1 MKNWLETDKNPNL
14 HRTACG
20 RNFKAA
26 KIFKRGDDAMKNQPN
41 CNNSE
46 ELLSAFIK
54 ENEKDGI
61 RVFVAGG
68 SRGGHN
74 PVYVKEAYTLG
85 KKIVEMGFKLDFGLS
100 NSGIMGAVA
109 RGVMDA
115 WNEKQHC
122 PAPEF
127 PIQGI
132 TTEEY
137 YKLYDSDDIMLKHIN
152 VIFAKT
158 LEERK
163 QRLLNADFVVFAPG
177 GVGTLDELAYDCV
190 AMQDGL
196 LQRKPFILYN
206 ISGFFHH
213 LLEFLKSI
221 SNKGFSDPVPFV
233 VVDNDFEL
241 EVAFSLLKNKYD
253 KCCDGDKVYDNT
265 RQLVYELPYFI
276 RKRQNSG
283 KDVVD
288 IIREVCSIRG
298 LGNAEEK
305 AALDNEIETA
315 YLEKEIER
323 MYDRLAKT
331 GRDTSVVSYKLSRL
345 KRRQGKL

>member
-1 MKNWLETDKNPNL
+1 MAKRKSV
-14 HRTACG
+14 CG
-20 RNFKAA
+20 
-26 KIFKRGDDAMKNQPN
+26 DE
-41 CNNSE
+41 E
-46 ELLSAFIK
+46 ELLSSFMK
-54 ENEKDGI
+54 ENKKDGI

-74 PVYVKEAYTLG
+74 PIYVRETYNLG
-85 KKIVEMGFKLDFGLS
+85 KQIVKMGFKLDFGLS

-109 RGVMDA
+109 RGVMDG
-115 WNEKQHC
+115 WNEKQKC
-122 PAPEF
+122 TNQEF

-137 YKLYDSDDIMLKHIN
+137 FKLYDSEDVMLKHIN
-152 VIFAKT
+152 IIFAKT

-163 QRLLNADFVVFAPG
+163 QRLLDADFVVFAPG

-196 LQRKPFILYN
+196 LEKKPFILYN
-206 ISGFFHH
+206 IGGFFHH

-221 SNKGFSDPVPFV
+221 ANMGFADPIPFI
-233 VVDNDFEL
+233 VVDNEFEL
-241 EVAFSLLKNKYD
+241 EVAFELLKSKYGKCEDDNK
-253 KCCDGDKVYDNT
+253 KVYANA

-276 RKRQNSG
+276 KKRQESG
-283 KDVVD
+283 KDIID
-288 IIREVCSIRG
+288 IVRDVCAVRAF
-298 LGNAEEK
+298 GNNEEK
-305 AALDNEIETA
+305 TALENDIETA

-345 KRRQGKL
+345 KRRKRNI

>member
-1 MKNWLETDKNPNL
+1 MAEETV
-14 HRTACG
+14 CG
-20 RNFKAA
+20 
-26 KIFKRGDDAMKNQPN
+26 
-41 CNNSE
+41 SE
-46 ELLSAFIK
+46 ELLSTFIK

-74 PVYVKEAYTLG
+74 PMYVKEAYTLG

-100 NSGIMGAVA
+100 NTGIMGAVA

-115 WNEKQHC
+115 WNEKQQC
-122 PAPEF
+122 IMPDF

-132 TTEEY
+132 TTQEY
-137 YKLYDSDDIMLKHIN
+137 YKLYDSDDVMLKHIN

-196 LQRKPFILYN
+196 LQKKPFILYN
-206 ISGFFHH
+206 IGGFFHH
-213 LLEFLKSI
+213 LLEYLKSI
-221 SNKGFSDPVPFV
+221 SNKGFSNPVPFV

-241 EVAFSLLKNKYD
+241 EVAFSLLKSQYA
-253 KCCDGDKVYDNT
+253 KCNDDNKVYDNS

-276 RKRQNSG
+276 QRRQNKG
-283 KDVVD
+283 LEIAD
-288 IIREVCSIRG
+288 IIRDVCGIRAF
-298 LGNAEEK
+298 GNAEEK
-305 AALDNEIETA
+305 IALENDIETA

-345 KRRQGKL
+345 KRRKRKL

>member
-1 MKNWLETDKNPNL
+1 MVAKKSGHKN
-14 HRTACG
+14 
-20 RNFKAA
+20 
-26 KIFKRGDDAMKNQPN
+26 DD
-41 CNNSE
+41 
-46 ELLSAFIK
+46 LLSAFLK
-54 ENEKDGI
+54 ENKKDGI

-100 NSGIMGAVA
+100 NAGIMGAVA
-109 RGVMDA
+109 KGVMDA
-115 WNEKQHC
+115 WNEKQHSSN
-122 PAPEF
+122 PDF

-137 YKLYDSDDIMLKHIN
+137 YKLYDSDDAMLKHIN

-163 QRLLNADFVVFAPG
+163 RRLLNADFVVFAPG

-196 LQRKPFILYN
+196 LQKKPFILYN

-213 LLEFLKSI
+213 LLEFLKAI

-241 EVAFSLLKNKYD
+241 EVAFSLLKNRYY
-253 KCCDGDKVYDNT
+253 KCEDSYGVYDNT

-276 RKRQNSG
+276 QQRLKTG

-298 LGNAEEK
+298 LGNDEEK
-305 AALDNEIETA
+305 TALDNDIETA

>member
-1 MKNWLETDKNPNL
+1 M
-14 HRTACG
+14 
-20 RNFKAA
+20 A
-26 KIFKRGDDAMKNQPN
+26 KKKTVCDDSK
-41 CNNSE
+41 
-46 ELLSAFIK
+46 ELLSTFLK
-54 ENEKDGI
+54 ENKKDGI

-74 PVYVKEAYTLG
+74 PIYARETYNLG
-85 KKIVEMGFKLDFGLS
+85 KTIVQMGFKLDFGLS
-100 NSGIMGAVA
+100 NTGIMGAVA

-115 WNEKQHC
+115 WNEKQQC
-122 PAPEF
+122 SNREF

-137 YKLYDSDDIMLKHIN
+137 FKLYDSEDVMLKHIN

-163 QRLLNADFVVFAPG
+163 QRLLDADFVVFAPG

-196 LQRKPFILYN
+196 LEKKPFILYN
-206 ISGFFHH
+206 IGGFFHH

-221 SNKGFSDPVPFV
+221 SNKGFSDPVPFI

-241 EVAFSLLKNKYD
+241 EVAFELLKSKYGKCEDD
-253 KCCDGDKVYDNT
+253 KNKVYANA

-276 RKRQNSG
+276 KRKQST
-283 KDVVD
+283 KLDIVD
-288 IIREVCSIRG
+288 IIRDVCAVRAFG
-298 LGNAEEK
+298 TDEEK
-305 AALDNEIETA
+305 SILDGDIETA

-345 KRRQGKL
+345 KRRKKNL

>member
-1 MKNWLETDKNPNL
+1 M
-14 HRTACG
+14 
-20 RNFKAA
+20 
-26 KIFKRGDDAMKNQPN
+26 NQKTVCDN
-41 CNNSE
+41 KE
-46 ELLSAFIK
+46 DLLSAFIK
-54 ENEKDGI
+54 ENKKDGI

-74 PVYVKEAYTLG
+74 PIYVREAYNLG

-115 WNEKQHC
+115 WNVKQNC
-122 PAPEF
+122 LVPDF

-137 YKLYDSDDIMLKHIN
+137 FKLYDSEDTLIKHIN

-163 QRLLNADFVVFAPG
+163 QRLLDADFIVFSPG

-196 LQRKPFILYN
+196 LPKKPFILYN
-206 ISGFFHH
+206 IGGFFHH

-221 SNKGFSDPVPFV
+221 SNKGFSDPIPFV

-241 EVAFSLLKNKYD
+241 EIAFSLLKSKFGINK
-253 KCCDGDKVYDNT
+253 DGTSVYDSA
-265 RQLVYELPYFI
+265 RELAYELPYFI
-276 RKRQNSG
+276 KQRQNTR
-283 KDVVD
+283 KDVID
-288 IIREVCSIRG
+288 IIREVSSIRG
-298 LGNAEEK
+298 FGSEEEK
-305 AALDNEIETA
+305 SLLEGDMETA

-323 MYDRLAKT
+323 MYDRLAKA

-345 KRRQGKL
+345 KRRKGKL

>member
-1 MKNWLETDKNPNL
+1 
-14 HRTACG
+14 
-20 RNFKAA
+20 
-26 KIFKRGDDAMKNQPN
+26 
-41 CNNSE
+41 
-46 ELLSAFIK
+46 
-54 ENEKDGI
+54 
-61 RVFVAGG
+61 
-68 SRGGHN
+68 
-74 PVYVKEAYTLG
+74 
-85 KKIVEMGFKLDFGLS
+85 
-100 NSGIMGAVA
+100 MGAVA
-109 RGVMDA
+109 KGVMDA
-115 WNEKQHC
+115 WNQKQHSAT
-122 PAPEF
+122 PDF

-137 YKLYDSDDIMLKHIN
+137 YKLYDSDDAMLKHIN

-163 QRLLNADFVVFAPG
+163 RRLLNADFVVFAPG

-196 LQRKPFILYN
+196 LQKKPFILYN

-213 LLEFLKSI
+213 LLEYLKAI

-241 EVAFSLLKNKYD
+241 EVAFSLLKNRYYKSEND
-253 KCCDGDKVYDNT
+253 SGVYDNT

-276 RKRQNSG
+276 QQRQKTG

-298 LGNAEEK
+298 LGDDEEK
-305 AALDNEIETA
+305 AALDNAIETA

>member
-1 MKNWLETDKNPNL
+1 MTKKTVCDDK
-14 HRTACG
+14 
-20 RNFKAA
+20 
-26 KIFKRGDDAMKNQPN
+26 D
-41 CNNSE
+41 

-54 ENEKDGI
+54 ENKKTGI

-68 SRGGHN
+68 TRGGNN
-74 PVYVKEAYTLG
+74 PLYTRETYNLG

-115 WNEKQHC
+115 WNVKQNC
-122 PAPEF
+122 NAPEF

-137 YKLYDSDDIMLKHIN
+137 FKLYNSEDEMIKHIN

-163 QRLLNADFVVFAPG
+163 RRLLNADFVVFAPG

-196 LQRKPFILYN
+196 LQKKPFILYN
-206 ISGFFHH
+206 IGGFFHH

-221 SNKGFSDPVPFV
+221 ASKGFSDPIPFI

-241 EVAFSLLKNKYD
+241 EVAFSLLKAKHKKEGNLSH
-253 KCCDGDKVYDNT
+253 VYEDV
-265 RQLVYELPYFI
+265 RELVYELPYYI
-276 RKRQNSG
+276 KRRQETTRLE
-283 KDVVD
+283 VVD
-288 IIREVCSIRG
+288 IVREVRSVRAFG
-298 LGNAEEK
+298 SAEEK
-305 AALDNEIETA
+305 SALEGEIETA

-345 KRRQGKL
+345 KQRKRNL

>member
-1 MKNWLETDKNPNL
+1 M
-14 HRTACG
+14 A
-20 RNFKAA
+20 
-26 KIFKRGDDAMKNQPN
+26 
-41 CNNSE
+41 NSKCDNAD
-46 ELLSAFIK
+46 LLSKFIK
-54 ENEKDGI
+54 ENKKDGI

-74 PVYVKEAYTLG
+74 PMYARETYNLG

-115 WNEKQHC
+115 WNEKQKC
-122 PAPEF
+122 IVSEF

-137 YKLYDSDDIMLKHIN
+137 YKLYDSEDAMLKHIN

-196 LQRKPFILYN
+196 LERKPFILYN
-206 ISGFFHH
+206 VGGFFHH
-213 LLEFLKSI
+213 LLEFLKSLA
-221 SNKGFSDPVPFV
+221 NKGFSDPIPFI
-233 VVDNDFEL
+233 VVDNEFEL
-241 EVAFSLLKNKYD
+241 EVAFNLLKLKYG
-253 KCCDGDKVYDNT
+253 KCNDNSKVYDNA
-265 RQLVYELPYFI
+265 RGLVYELPYFI
-276 RKRQNSG
+276 KRSSQSSQSIAEIIGDVCAVKRSG
-283 KDVVD
+283 TDD
-288 IIREVCSIRG
+288 
-298 LGNAEEK
+298 EK
-305 AALDNEIETA
+305 AALDNDIETA

-345 KRRQGKL
+345 KRRKRKL

>member
-1 MKNWLETDKNPNL
+1 MTEKNVCNSDK
-14 HRTACG
+14 
-20 RNFKAA
+20 
-26 KIFKRGDDAMKNQPN
+26 
-41 CNNSE
+41 

-74 PVYVKEAYTLG
+74 PMYVRETYNLG

-122 PAPEF
+122 AIPEF

-137 YKLYDSDDIMLKHIN
+137 YKLYDSEDSMLKRIN

-163 QRLLNADFVVFAPG
+163 QRLLNADFVVFTPG

-196 LQRKPFILYN
+196 LQKKPFILYN
-206 ISGFFHH
+206 IGGFFHH

-221 SNKGFSDPVPFV
+221 ANKGFSDPIPFV

-241 EVAFSLLKNKYD
+241 EVAFSLLKLKYG
-253 KCCDGDKVYDNT
+253 KCDESKEVYDNA
-265 RQLVYELPYFI
+265 RELVYELPYFI
-276 RKRQNSG
+276 KRKQEN
-283 KDVVD
+283 KLEIVD
-288 IIREVCSIRG
+288 ILRDVCAIKAFGSD
-298 LGNAEEK
+298 EEK
-305 AALDNEIETA
+305 ATLNSDIETA

-323 MYDRLAKT
+323 MYDRLAKA
-331 GRDTSVVSYKLSRL
+331 GRDTSVASYKLSRL
-345 KRRQGKL
+345 KNRKKKL